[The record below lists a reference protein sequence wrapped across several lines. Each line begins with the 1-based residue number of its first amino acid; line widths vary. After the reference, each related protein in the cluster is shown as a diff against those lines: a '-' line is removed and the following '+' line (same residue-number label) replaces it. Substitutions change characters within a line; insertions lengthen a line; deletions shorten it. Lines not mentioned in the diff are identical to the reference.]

1 MKFFGIADEDTTENP
16 GVKKGRSQGTD
27 LYFEVAR
34 RTGFEPV
41 TFGSVVRCSIQLSYR
56 RARLYSLAVGQG
68 FEPWKEVLAPLL
80 A

>member
-1 MKFFGIADEDTTENP
+1 MKFFRDR
-16 GVKKGRSQGTD
+16 GRRHYRESWNTKNRSSGTG

>member
-1 MKFFGIADEDTTENP
+1 MKQPSGDP
-16 GVKKGRSQGTD
+16 CKKGQPRQAG
-27 LYFEVAR
+27 LYFKVAR

-56 RARLYSLAVGQG
+56 RAKLDSMAVGQG

>member
-1 MKFFGIADEDTTENP
+1 MQPPVDSP
-16 GVKKGRSQGTD
+16 VKKGQPRGTG
-27 LYFEVAR
+27 LYAKVAR

-56 RARLYSLAVGQG
+56 RAKLDSLAVGQG